1 MREEEQEQP
10 SQVELEELVDP
21 VEVVQQHL
29 IQESVVMQPIT
40 EELVVQVHLVL
51 LVDLDFRELLS
62 SLILKD

>member
-40 EELVVQVHLVL
+40 EELAVQVHLVL